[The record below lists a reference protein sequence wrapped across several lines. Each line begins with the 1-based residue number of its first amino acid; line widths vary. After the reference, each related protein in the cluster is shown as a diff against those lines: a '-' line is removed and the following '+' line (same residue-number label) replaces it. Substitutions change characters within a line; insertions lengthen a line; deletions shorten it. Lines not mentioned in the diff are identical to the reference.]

1 MKISRPSLILS
12 SAGLGLTL
20 VYCEQGANCTPTKAQ
35 QILRQKIA
43 ELNNTGALPGKD
55 QLLADLE
62 RLHNEGKISDQQFET
77 FKKNIQEQYATP
89 GGPADPELQAK
100 AQKLLEQKIAELN
113 AGQKPAAPPSNSEIQ
128 ARAEQALQQK
138 LNDLRNGVPTHPE
151 TGTVAEQILHQKIAE
166 LRTQERTN
174 IIPGNANP
182 TLMPGL
188 EPSARELLRAKIA
201 ADRRH
206 EPSAPEPKPETQ
218 ARALAILRQREAEWK
233 SGVTAETPEQTRI
246 LRLKIAES
254 KGTITTQEAAAAV
267 AAPALA
273 ATTPSARV
281 VASSP
286 IAAPIAAPTAAPAAT
301 VARAAAAP
309 AIVTAPVSFY
319 TSNKMGLARLNE
331 LTALYKA
338 DRITPYDYH
347 HERAKIVASL

>member
-20 VYCEQGANCTPTKAQ
+20 VYCEQGSNCTPTKAQ

-43 ELNNTGALPGKD
+43 ELNNTSALPGKD

-138 LNDLRNGVPTHPE
+138 LNELRNGVPTHPE

-182 TLMPGL
+182 TLLPGL

-206 EPSAPEPKPETQ
+206 EPSAPEPNPETQ

-233 SGVTAETPEQTRI
+233 AGVTAETPEQTRI

-254 KGTITTQEAAAAV
+254 KGTITTQEAAAAAV
-267 AAPALA
+267 APALA
-273 ATTPSARV
+273 ATAPSARV
-281 VASSP
+281 AASS
-286 IAAPIAAPTAAPAAT
+286 PTAAPAGTA
-301 VARAAAAP
+301 ARAAAAP
-309 AIVTAPVSFY
+309 ANVTAPVSFY
-319 TSNKMGLARLNE
+319 TSNKVGLARLNE
-331 LTALYKA
+331 LTELYKA
-338 DRITPYDYH
+338 DRVTPYDYH

>member
-20 VYCEQGANCTPTKAQ
+20 VYCEQGTNCTPTKAQ

-43 ELNNTGALPGKD
+43 ELNNTSALPGKD

-89 GGPADPELQAK
+89 GGPADPEVQAK

-113 AGQKPAAPPSNSEIQ
+113 AGQKPVVPPSNSEIQ

-138 LNDLRNGVPTHPE
+138 LNELRNGVPTHPE

-182 TLMPGL
+182 TLLPGL

-206 EPSAPEPKPETQ
+206 EPSAPEPNPETQ

-233 SGVTAETPEQTRI
+233 AGVTAETPEQTRI

-254 KGTITTQEAAAAV
+254 KGTITTQEAAAAAV
-267 AAPALA
+267 APALA
-273 ATTPSARV
+273 ATAPSARV
-281 VASSP
+281 AASS
-286 IAAPIAAPTAAPAAT
+286 PTAAPAGTA
-301 VARAAAAP
+301 ARAAAAP
-309 AIVTAPVSFY
+309 ANVTAPVSFY
-319 TSNKMGLARLNE
+319 TSNKVGLARLNE
-331 LTALYKA
+331 LTELYKA
-338 DRITPYDYH
+338 DRVTPYDYH

>member
-20 VYCEQGANCTPTKAQ
+20 VYCEQGSNCTPTKAQ

-43 ELNNTGALPGKD
+43 ELNNTSALPGKD

-89 GGPADPELQAK
+89 GGPADPEVQAK

-113 AGQKPAAPPSNSEIQ
+113 AGQKPVVPPSNSEIQ

-138 LNDLRNGVPTHPE
+138 LNELRNGVPTHPE

-182 TLMPGL
+182 TLLPGL

-206 EPSAPEPKPETQ
+206 EPSAPEPNPETQ

-233 SGVTAETPEQTRI
+233 AGVTAETPEQTRI

-254 KGTITTQEAAAAV
+254 KGTITTQEAAAAAV
-267 AAPALA
+267 APALA
-273 ATTPSARV
+273 ATAPSARV
-281 VASSP
+281 AASS
-286 IAAPIAAPTAAPAAT
+286 PTAAPAGTA
-301 VARAAAAP
+301 ARAAAAP
-309 AIVTAPVSFY
+309 ANVTAPVSFY
-319 TSNKMGLARLNE
+319 TSNKVGLARLNE
-331 LTALYKA
+331 LTELYKA
-338 DRITPYDYH
+338 DRVTPYDYH